1 MNIPTKISLGI
12 FRGDFRQT
20 SAPRNFLGNVFP
32 QNSVGNIR
40 GISEERRNFEELF
53 PRTCFVVRIVG
64 TAFPT
69 TLALAADP
77 IISFI
82 DSYCIDIASSRG
94 HGVGVVLMELK
105 REKVESFLF
114 TEFKQALFFH
124 LISTMSSNTK
134 SSLHVAHRYGPCS
147 SLSSKKAMTSLDH
160 DDMLRLNQ
168 ARVKSIHSR
177 LSKKLTTQYRVSQ
190 SQSTDL
196 EARDGIT
203 LGFGNYIV
211 TVGIGTPKHDLSLVF
226 DTGSDLT
233 WTQCE
238 PCAGS
243 CYPQKEPIF
252 NPSSSSSYSNI
263 SCSSPVCDSLASQS
277 RYKYCSASNCVYL
290 IGYGDN
296 SSTSGFLAQ
305 EKFTLTN
312 TDVFDNVN
320 FGCGQNNFGLFKGIA
335 GLLGLDRGKFSFP
348 SQTAMTYNNIFSYC
362 LPSSPEYTG
371 HLTFGSGGLS
381 NSVKYTSIS
390 SVVHE
395 SASFY
400 GLDIL
405 GIPVDDKEL
414 EIPVTVFSTPGA
426 IIDSG
431 TVITRLPPM
440 AYAALRTA
448 FKEKMLNYKTTLG
461 RSILDTCY
469 DFTGQETMNIPKV
482 SFSFKGGTVVELDS
496 TGVLYVFNKSTV
508 CLAFTGNDNDDDM
521 AIFGNVQQKT
531 MQVVYDGPGGRVGFA
546 PNGCM

>member
-1 MNIPTKISLGI
+1 MKNLLNIITIIFCVWLSWGRADGAQKKESGEVSFNRIQASSL
-12 FRGDFRQT
+12 FPSS
-20 SAPRNFLGNVFP
+20 SAPCVL
-32 QNSVGNIR
+32 S
-40 GISEERRNFEELF
+40 
-53 PRTCFVVRIVG
+53 PR
-64 TAFPT
+64 A
-69 TLALAADP
+69 
-77 IISFI
+77 
-82 DSYCIDIASSRG
+82 
-94 HGVGVVLMELK
+94 
-105 REKVESFLF
+105 
-114 TEFKQALFFH
+114 
-124 LISTMSSNTK
+124 SNTK
-134 SSLHVAHRYGPCS
+134 SSLRVVHRHGPCS
-147 SLSSKKAMTSLDH
+147 SLSSKKATISPDH
-160 DDMLRLNQ
+160 DEILRLDQ
-168 ARVKSIHSR
+168 ARVKSIHSK
-177 LSKKLTTQYRVSQ
+177 LSKKRAAQYRVGQ

-211 TVGIGTPKHDLSLVF
+211 TVGIGTPKHELSLVF

-252 NPSSSSSYSNI
+252 NPSSSSSYSTI

-277 RYKYCSASNCVYL
+277 RYKYCSASSCVYL

-305 EKFTLTN
+305 EKFTLN
-312 TDVFDNVN
+312 TDVFDNIN
-320 FGCGQNNFGLFKGIA
+320 FGCGQKNYGLFKGIA
-335 GLLGLDRGKFSFP
+335 GLLGLGRGKFSFP

-371 HLTFGSGGLS
+371 HLTFGSAGLS
-381 NSVKYTSIS
+381 NAVKYTSIS
-390 SVVHE
+390 SVVHG

-400 GLDIL
+400 GLDIV
-405 GIPVDDKEL
+405 GISVAGKEL
-414 EIPVTVFSTPGA
+414 EIPLTVFSTPGA

-431 TVITRLPPM
+431 TVITYLPSQ
-440 AYAALRTA
+440 AYAALRAA
-448 FKEKMLNYKTTLG
+448 FKEKMSNYKTTVG

-496 TGVLYVFNKSTV
+496 KGILFVYDVSQV
-508 CLAFTGNDNDDDM
+508 CLAFAGNSNDDDV
-521 AIFGNVQQKT
+521 AIFGNVQQRT